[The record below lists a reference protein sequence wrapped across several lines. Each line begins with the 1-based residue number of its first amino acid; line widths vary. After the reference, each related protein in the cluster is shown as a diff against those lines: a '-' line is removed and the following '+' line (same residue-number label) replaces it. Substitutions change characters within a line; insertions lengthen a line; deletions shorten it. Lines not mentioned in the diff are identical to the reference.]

1 MEKRES
7 MWERYLRKGMSR
19 RSFLKGCV
27 ALTTLMGL
35 STDKLSEVV
44 EAAIKKGA
52 QGVIRLDLRKLAEE
66 ERARMRPMA
75 RRASLSVSDEYQDF
89 LLAFPEI
96 AKATLP
102 KEVFGPMQAKGECSR
117 IW

>member
-44 EAAIKKGA
+44 EAAETKPLPVVVWIHGHECT
-52 QGVIRLDLRKLAEE
+52 GCDV
-66 ERARMRPMA
+66 
-75 RRASLSVSDEYQDF
+75 RRAVRAASRGDHE
-89 LLAFPEI
+89 
-96 AKATLP
+96 
-102 KEVFGPMQAKGECSR
+102 EVQGAVYPRGRGRCLHG
-117 IW
+117 

>member
-44 EAAIKKGA
+44 EAAETK
-52 QGVIRLDLRKLAEE
+52 
-66 ERARMRPMA
+66 P
-75 RRASLSVSDEYQDF
+75 
-89 LLAFPEI
+89 
-96 AKATLP
+96 LP
-102 KEVFGPMQAKGECSR
+102 VVVWIHGHE
-117 IW
+117 